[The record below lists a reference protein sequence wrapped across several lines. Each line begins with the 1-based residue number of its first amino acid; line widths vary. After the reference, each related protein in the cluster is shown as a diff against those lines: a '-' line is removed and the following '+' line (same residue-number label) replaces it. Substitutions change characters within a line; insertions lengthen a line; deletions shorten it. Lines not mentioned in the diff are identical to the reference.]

1 MKRDPESKR
10 DEKPKRRT
18 EKKRAVASKRNSVT
32 NRNATLKQRTGKQP
46 TAGTNGATRPKLKR
60 PDRTAVPAKVTTEA
74 CMPNVIESE
83 MSDHAPATQ
92 VGELALKIR
101 QRIQTERLTDGSFFM
116 TEAQLAAQYNASR
129 TVTREAVSRLQA
141 LGILEG
147 RKRKGLI
154 VRCPDPLVLFQNSL
168 PSLVT
173 SPDDWRDVAQLRYA
187 LEVGAIE
194 LAIRSA
200 TEEQIERLAEIE
212 RDLERAVREDIA
224 SLSAI
229 ELDVKFHS
237 LILEMTGS
245 RMVAGMQQVLV
256 QFFHSTPRSD
266 ATPASAE
273 RICWEHRELLDAIR
287 DRDVER
293 ARAMIRIQIRGTLD
307 AADRDASPG
316 MPTMRRVERDVI
328 DRRVDR
334 DVIDRRV
341 DKGSN
346 ARCV

>member
-10 DEKPKRRT
+10 KTESKHKPETKLKPMTIRRADKKHVGATKRSLG
-18 EKKRAVASKRNSVT
+18 APRNVP
-32 NRNATLKQRTGKQP
+32 LKQRTGNKRS
-46 TAGTNGATRPKLKR
+46 ADANGSTRATLKR
-60 PDRTAVPAKVTTEA
+60 LDETIIPAKVTTEA
-74 CMPNVIESE
+74 CMPDVADIE
-83 MSDHAPATQ
+83 MADHVPATQ

-168 PSLVT
+168 PSLAT

-212 RDLERAVREDIA
+212 RDLERSVRDDIA
-224 SLSAI
+224 SLLAI

-245 RMVAGMQQVLV
+245 RMIAGMQQVLV
-256 QFFHSTPRSD
+256 QFFHSTPKSD

-307 AADRDASPG
+307 AAERDAS
-316 MPTMRRVERDVI
+316 
-328 DRRVDR
+328 
-334 DVIDRRV
+334 
-341 DKGSN
+341 
-346 ARCV
+346 RCVKADPKLATRRSGI

>member
-1 MKRDPESKR
+1 MKREPEPKR
-10 DEKPKRRT
+10 KPKVKLSPKAKLRPDKEQTVTTPRNASTVRIRT
-18 EKKRAVASKRNSVT
+18 SKQHAEKKRSAEARVTTRAASKRRHSIAAPAQVT
-32 NRNATLKQRTGKQP
+32 I
-46 TAGTNGATRPKLKR
+46 
-60 PDRTAVPAKVTTEA
+60 EA
-74 CMPNVIESE
+74 CIPDVADIDMP
-83 MSDHAPATQ
+83 DHTPATQ
-92 VGELALKIR
+92 VGELAIKIR

-200 TEEQIERLAEIE
+200 TEEQIERLAKIE

-229 ELDVKFHS
+229 DLDVKFHS

-245 RMVAGMQQVLV
+245 RMIAGMQQVLV
-256 QFFHSTPRSD
+256 QFFHSTPKSD

-307 AADRDASPG
+307 AADRDAS
-316 MPTMRRVERDVI
+316 
-328 DRRVDR
+328 
-334 DVIDRRV
+334 
-341 DKGSN
+341 
-346 ARCV
+346 